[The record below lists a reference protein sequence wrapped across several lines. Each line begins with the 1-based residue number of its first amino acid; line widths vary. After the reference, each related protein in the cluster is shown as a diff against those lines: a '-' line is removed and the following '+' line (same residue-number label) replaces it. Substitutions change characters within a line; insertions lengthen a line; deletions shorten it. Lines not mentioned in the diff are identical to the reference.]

1 MKQVAGSLKLALAQF
16 GELEAFSQFASD
28 LDQATQNQLA
38 RGYRL
43 REILKQTQNSP
54 FSLSDMV
61 TSIYAGTKGYLDSL
75 PVEKVAPFLAG
86 LRNYVATNCK
96 KFESILTETQTFTG
110 EAEGILQEAITQY
123 LNEYKAS

>member
-43 REILKQTQNSP
+43 REILKQPQNTP
-54 FSLSDMV
+54 YSLGEMV
-61 TSIYAGTKGYLDSL
+61 ISIYAGTKGYLDSL
-75 PVEKVAPFLAG
+75 PVEKVSSFLAG
-86 LRNYVATNCK
+86 LRSYIASNHK
-96 KFESILTETQTFTG
+96 QFESIIDETKTFTP
-110 EAEGILQEAITQY
+110 EAEGILQKGITEY
-123 LNEYKAS
+123 LSEYKAS